1 MAEKKEGHRN
11 AQKVA
16 TSDGYSY
23 SVFLRKEKEWR
34 TTPAKKVAEYTPFK
48 GYTPHHQ
55 KNLKRACKLFL
66 EAHWPGFAKPEFN
79 ASKT

>member
-34 TTPAKKVAEYTPFK
+34 TTPAKKVAEYTPF
-48 GYTPHHQ
+48 GIS
-55 KNLKRACKLFL
+55 L
-66 EAHWPGFAKPEFN
+66 
-79 ASKT
+79 